1 MKYHRLIINDSKS
14 VAIYLNRVVIMMYI
28 FTAHD
33 KKRGLLLQKYVLSL
47 ESFESII
54 IYANNLQYK

>member
-1 MKYHRLIINDSKS
+1 
-14 VAIYLNRVVIMMYI
+14 MMYI

-47 ESFESII
+47 ESFEAII